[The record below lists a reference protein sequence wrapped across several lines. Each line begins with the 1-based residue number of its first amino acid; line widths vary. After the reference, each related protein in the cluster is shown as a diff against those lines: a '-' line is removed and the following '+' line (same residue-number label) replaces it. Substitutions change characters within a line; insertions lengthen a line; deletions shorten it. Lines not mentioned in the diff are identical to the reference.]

1 MKYEFENWNLIA
13 SIDTVSIKTPNKIS
27 IIPKGVT
34 VIRIVNDITTFKV
47 NPNTFIGKEIYTF
60 TEYVEVMNRILEG
73 MNVKEFWYSRIDI
86 RFDSYW
92 ARYAEVSKINRL
104 LILLYYFDNQT
115 TYNIYQSKNGW
126 NQKDLSFC
134 FRGNSTEIESYNK
147 EEQEFRGMILSR
159 LECRRIRITKPIRQ
173 QDISRQIVVAMDF
186 WKEKL
191 LNCLIHYEEMQKQ
204 LNRILIEQYW
214 EGVDKGVYNTLN
226 DFIQKNI
233 AYIFS
238 AKQMDDL
245 FIQVGTE
252 KPAWAR
258 YNFVKRHKTLKVDFI
273 TEKEIR
279 KYVKYLI
286 AQMERF
292 KSDSQT

>member
-13 SIDTVSIKTPNKIS
+13 SVDTVSIKTTDKIS

-60 TEYVEVMNRILEG
+60 TEYVEVMNRILVG

-92 ARYAEVSKINRL
+92 ARYEEVSKINRL

-147 EEQEFRGMILSR
+147 EEQESRGMILSR

-173 QDISRQIVVAMDF
+173 QDISRQIIVAIDF

-191 LNCLIHYEEMQKQ
+191 LNCLWNYEEMQKQ
-204 LNRILIEQYW
+204 LNGILVEKYW
-214 EGVDKGVYNTLN
+214 EGMDKGVYNTLN
-226 DFIQKNI
+226 DFIQTNI

-245 FIQVGTE
+245 FMQVGIE
-252 KPAWAR
+252 KPTLAR
-258 YNFVKRHKTLKVDFI
+258 YNFVKRHKALEVDFI
-273 TEKEIR
+273 TKKEIR
-279 KYVKYLI
+279 LYVKYLI
-286 AQMERF
+286 TQMERF
-292 KSDSQT
+292 ERNSQT

>member
-13 SIDTVSIKTPNKIS
+13 SVDTVSIKTTDKIS

-60 TEYVEVMNRILEG
+60 TEYVEVMNRILVG

-92 ARYAEVSKINRL
+92 ARYEEVSKINRL

-147 EEQEFRGMILSR
+147 EEQESRGMILSR

-173 QDISRQIVVAMDF
+173 QDISRQIIVAIDF

-191 LNCLIHYEEMQKQ
+191 LNCLLNYEEMQKQ
-204 LNRILIEQYW
+204 LNGILVEKYW
-214 EGVDKGVYNTLN
+214 EGMDKGVYNTLN

-245 FIQVGTE
+245 FMQVGIE
-252 KPAWAR
+252 KPTLAR
-258 YNFVKRHKTLKVDFI
+258 YNFVKRHKALEVDFI
-273 TEKEIR
+273 TKKEIR
-279 KYVKYLI
+279 LYVKYLI
-286 AQMERF
+286 TQMERF
-292 KSDSQT
+292 ERNSQT